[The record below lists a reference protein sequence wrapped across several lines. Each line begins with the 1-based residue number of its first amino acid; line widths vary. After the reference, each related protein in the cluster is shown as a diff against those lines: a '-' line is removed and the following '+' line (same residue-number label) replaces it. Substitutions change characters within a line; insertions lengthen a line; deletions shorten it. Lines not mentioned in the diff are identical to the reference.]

1 MNDFL
6 SAVCLLTTRRRR
18 RRRREESSGHRLT
31 RRRVEASSSVG
42 FSFFFVFLMM
52 EKVPCTSSCCEWRG
66 SLFRA
71 RCVFVMCIS
80 FIWPPTP
87 VPSRSSQHHNKK
99 KRLAR
104 RIIITDLSLI
114 AFHPVLHP
122 LSSRLFPPPPQSDSC
137 DAIFFCFN

>member
-1 MNDFL
+1 MVNYKKWHYERLPVSRLLAYDQEEEEEEGGIIWPSVNTPKSGGVVAGWFL
-6 SAVCLLTTRRRR
+6 FFLRLL
-18 RRRREESSGHRLT
+18 
-31 RRRVEASSSVG
+31 
-42 FSFFFVFLMM
+42 LMM

-122 LSSRLFPPPPQSDSC
+122 LSSRLPPPP
-137 DAIFFCFN
+137 I